1 MKITVL
7 LLMICSMP
15 LMAADKAF
23 KIKEEAVYERKSFD
37 AFVGSSDL
45 QEVKVEADE
54 WSSWKVEEA
63 VPHGAVVKKGDP
75 LVSFQ
80 KTRLADALEKKQRDL
95 RLQQLNLEKQKI
107 AVQQVEFTARKELE
121 LVRLKAEIASKAE
134 LLYKTTGRKRYIE
147 NLENDVSDMEKNLK
161 YQMSELDQLQK
172 MYTQDSLKEESEEIV
187 LQRQKD
193 AVERAKRYVELR
205 KKVRDDSIT
214 LKLPLN
220 DFNNLYNNEKAKN
233 AVNKAEIDW
242 QAKIMTE
249 KNKLA
254 DAEKALAEIVQQ
266 RFEEQAQ

>member
-1 MKITVL
+1 
-7 LLMICSMP
+7 
-15 LMAADKAF
+15 
-23 KIKEEAVYERKSFD
+23 
-37 AFVGSSDL
+37 
-45 QEVKVEADE
+45 
-54 WSSWKVEEA
+54 
-63 VPHGAVVKKGDP
+63 
-75 LVSFQ
+75 
-80 KTRLADALEKKQRDL
+80 
-95 RLQQLNLEKQKI
+95 
-107 AVQQVEFTARKELE
+107 
-121 LVRLKAEIASKAE
+121 
-134 LLYKTTGRKRYIE
+134 
-147 NLENDVSDMEKNLK
+147 
-161 YQMSELDQLQK
+161 MSELDQLQK

-254 DAEKALAEIVQQ
+254 DAEKALQSALEKLEKLDQEKKWLSVAADHDGTAYVAMFNEGKWSSKHKNELNKDTAVTVGTVIMTLVGQNLNQ
-266 RFEEQAQ
+266 VEVRVPEADKEQA